1 MSRKTA
7 ISLFAGIALSAAALY
22 LAFRNVPFRELME
35 YMATI
40 DYLWLIPTTAIVLL
54 SFMVRAW
61 RWQLIVGSAQRI
73 RFWPAYHP
81 LMIGFMINCIMPG
94 RVGEI
99 ARPVILQQR
108 ERVPFAT
115 GLATVAA
122 ERMFDVALL
131 IVFFALVLAFVD
143 IDPDIRMAFGN
154 TTLSRETL
162 VAIANGMFKLCVVL
176 IAGIVMVSIS
186 RTRRII
192 TAIIRGLPRL
202 ASPAGERAMEF
213 TKKWIADPLV
223 RIVENAA
230 MGFAMVKQPGKLMAC
245 IGLSMLVWGM
255 SAVSYYLMALGAPG
269 ITLGFLELSAVMIIV
284 CFFIAL
290 PSVPGFWGIWEAG
303 GVFALAL
310 FAIPAK
316 EAAGFTLI
324 NHAVQMF
331 PIIIAGLAS
340 AVITG
345 IRIGQVTGEQAGT

>member
-1 MSRKTA
+1 MSRNAT
-7 ISLFAGIALSAAALY
+7 ISLFVGIALSAAALY
-22 LAFRNVPFRELME
+22 LAFRNVPFRELLE
-35 YMATI
+35 YMAAI
-40 DYLWLIPTTAIVLL
+40 DYLWLIPTTAVVLL

-81 LMIGFMINCIMPG
+81 MMIGFMINCIMPG

-108 ERVPFAT
+108 EHVPFTT

-143 IDPDIRMAFGN
+143 IDPDIRMSFGKY
-154 TTLSRETL
+154 TLSRDTL
-162 VAIANGMFKLCVVL
+162 VAIANGMFRLCIVL
-176 IAGIVMVSIS
+176 VAGILMVSIA
-186 RTRRII
+186 RTRRLI
-192 TAIIRGLPRL
+192 TTVIGWTPRL
-202 ASPAGERAMEF
+202 AAPAGDRVVSFAE
-213 TKKWIADPLV
+213 KWIAEPLIRV
-223 RIVENAA
+223 VENVAL
-230 MGFAMVKQPGKLMAC
+230 GFSMVKEPGTLLMC
-245 IGLSMLVWGM
+245 IGLSVLVWGL
-255 SAVSYYLMALGAPG
+255 SAVSYWMMTLGAPG
-269 ITLGFLELSAVMIIV
+269 ITLGFWEISAVMIIV

-310 FAIPAK
+310 FAIPTK

-331 PIIIAGLAS
+331 PIIIAGLVS

-345 IRIGQVTGEQAGT
+345 IRIRQVTGGQMGS